1 MIKYIKLELK
11 YLRLL
16 RKNKSLQRDYDKL
29 SKEYDNSEK
38 KNRELEDMIINQYN
52 EYQMSRG
59 EE

>member
-16 RKNKSLQRDYDKL
+16 RNYKDLQRRYGKL
-29 SKEYDNSEK
+29 HKEYDNSEK
-38 KNRELEDMIINQYN
+38 KNRELEDMVINQYY